1 MNTSPRNLR
10 AQNAKQTLDIIEKGF
25 YEINNQTISLAE
37 PLKASIANTTL
48 YTPDR
53 FALVSTQAEA
63 LLANKQ
69 TKTHINIQNTTTMA
83 AAQALV
89 DWQTRLGCLNFA
101 SAKNPGGGFL
111 GGAQAQEESLARA
124 STLYPTQMKY
134 FSEMYEYNRKQK
146 TYLYSDYMIFS
157 PDVFFFKDDQDT
169 LLEHPYQMD
178 VLTSPAVNI
187 GAMKQNRPQELTQA
201 REVMMAR
208 LDKILSVFVIQGV
221 ENLVLGAWGCGVF
234 QNDPEDVAGYFAHY
248 LTGNGKY
255 AQYFNKITFAV
266 LARGKETKN
275 FEAFESA
282 FQ

>member
-10 AQNAKQTLDIIEKGF
+10 AQNAQQTLDIIEKGF

-37 PLKASIANTTL
+37 SLKISLTHTTL
-48 YTPDR
+48 YTPDS
-53 FALVSTQAEA
+53 FAPVFAQAEA
-63 LLANKQ
+63 LLASKQ
-69 TKTHINIQNTTTMA
+69 IKTRINIQNTTTMA
-83 AAQALV
+83 AAQALA
-89 DWQTRLGCLNFA
+89 DGQTHLGCLNFA

-134 FSEMYEYNRKQK
+134 FSQMYEYNRKQN

-157 PDVFFFKDDQDT
+157 PDVLFFKDDQDN
-169 LLEHPYQMD
+169 LLETPYKMD

-187 GAMKQNRPQELTQA
+187 GAMKQNRPQEQALA

-208 LDKILSVFVIQGV
+208 LDKILSIFVVHGV

-234 QNDPEDVAGYFAHY
+234 QNDPQDVAEYFAHF
-248 LTGNGKY
+248 LIENGKY
-255 AQYFNKITFAV
+255 AQYFNNITFAV

-275 FEAFESA
+275 IEAFESV
-282 FQ
+282 F

>member
-10 AQNAKQTLDIIEKGF
+10 AQNAQQTLDIIEKGF
-25 YEINNQTISLAE
+25 YETNNQTISLAE
-37 PLKASIANTTL
+37 PLKNALANTAL
-48 YTPDR
+48 YTPDS
-53 FALVSTQAEA
+53 FAPVFAQAEA
-63 LLANKQ
+63 LLASKQ
-69 TKTHINIQNTTTMA
+69 IKTRISIQNTTTMA
-83 AAQALV
+83 AARALV
-89 DWQTRLGCLNFA
+89 DGQTRLGCLNFA

-124 STLYPTQMKY
+124 STLYPTLMKY
-134 FSEMYEYNRKQK
+134 FSQMYEYNRGQK

-157 PDVFFFKDDQDT
+157 PDILFFKDDQDN
-169 LLEHPYQMD
+169 LLENPYKMD

-187 GAMKQNRPQELTQA
+187 CAMKQNCPQEQTQA

-208 LDKILSVFVIQGV
+208 LDKILSVFVVQGV

-234 QNDPEDVAGYFAHY
+234 QNDPDDVAAYFAHY

-255 AQYFNKITFAV
+255 AHCFKHITFAV

-275 FEAFESA
+275 IEAFESA
-282 FQ
+282 FS